1 MAIVVS
7 AIILL
12 SAFEVARSGGETCGE
27 VRRTFRTRALGPA
40 DMVPIMPAEVTG
52 LSVCQSVGPTCC
64 TPPMEEKYMEASVRE
79 LKELVKRKTTP
90 LEKHFR
96 AIAKKFRGYWNQ
108 MVKRARSQEINEGT
122 NTSHLE
128 RFYNPLLI
136 PSKARLSS
144 FNATKNLN
152 GILSSLFILSLE
164 DEIGLKIPKEKIEC
178 ALTKA
183 TSYLTP
189 YAILKSKFE
198 NLLNPVGVFL
208 KALTVGLRAAEAS
221 RRIATGGP
229 CIDAITKMRYCS
241 HCYGYTLI
249 KTCPGLCHNVVRG
262 CLVGM
267 AELDMFW
274 KYYIVSINNM
284 ANKLVNTEGGFDVYF
299 PQILRNI
306 SSIVQSVP
314 YNQESVTL
322 ILQQC
327 KIHPE
332 RVARSLDRLPIADAD
347 ELNELRTALASRKR
361 RRRHRHRTDRKPRAE
376 PRRGRQ
382 SRDRKNRNIDLHLK
396 SRSLLELSRDRVRP
410 PFEMLL
416 EDSSLPNIPLP
427 TRERVIRKKKNPT
440 VDEMKIPTN
449 LKFGLSNHIT
459 RFADELNTTRDFFA
473 SFSDDLCSSSDPV
486 SFQVSN
492 YGHCWDGVK
501 MANSYKKPTPDKG
514 IEGQLQNPEV
524 KVVTLKR
531 DVQTIIEDVR
541 TITKELMKSSGSKEI
556 PSDLLQRPS
565 YITSHLQTDEIP
577 CDDEDECFDNGSG
590 EQSGEDPDAVYP
602 DKPSLSPEKIPFPI
616 AKTNTTIKRADQV
629 TSTTSFPLVFNN
641 EATLSA
647 INVGIAKEQPKSNVS
662 HATSRQSGGG
672 HGNASQHKSRTFY
685 DLLLFAIFSILIAQ
699 GA

>member
-1 MAIVVS
+1 QKPLTMTIVVS
-7 AIILL
+7 AIIFL
-12 SAFEVARSGGETCGE
+12 SAFEVVRSGGETCGE

-64 TPPMEEKYMEASVRE
+64 TPSMEEKYMEASVRE
-79 LKELVKRKTTP
+79 LRELVKRKTTP

-96 AIAKKFRGYWNQ
+96 AIAKKFR
-108 MVKRARSQEINEGT
+108 ARTLITYIEQPDHRYFLDLYRDCSIQSCNDITSKFAQVGLITDLSNNINLT
-122 NTSHLE
+122 
-128 RFYNPLLI
+128 R
-136 PSKARLSS
+136 
-144 FNATKNLN
+144 
-152 GILSSLFILSLE
+152 ILSSLFILSLE

-189 YAILKSKFE
+189 YAVLKSKFE

-208 KALTVGLRAAEAS
+208 KALTVGLRAAEVS

-306 SSIVQSVP
+306 SLIVQSVT

-322 ILQQC
+322 SCLFSRNNKKSTNARFTLKESPAHSVKTLNKPRFIDLV
-327 KIHPE
+327 IINLH
-332 RVARSLDRLPIADAD
+332 RSLAD
-347 ELNELRTALASRKR
+347 SRR
-361 RRRHRHRTDRKPRAE
+361 
-376 PRRGRQ
+376 
-382 SRDRKNRNIDLHLK
+382 
-396 SRSLLELSRDRVRP
+396 
-410 PFEMLL
+410 
-416 EDSSLPNIPLP
+416 
-427 TRERVIRKKKNPT
+427 
-440 VDEMKIPTN
+440 
-449 LKFGLSNHIT
+449 

-541 TITKELMKSSGSKEI
+541 TITKELMKSSGSEQI

-590 EQSGEDPDAVYP
+590 E
-602 DKPSLSPEKIPFPI
+602 
-616 AKTNTTIKRADQV
+616 
-629 TSTTSFPLVFNN
+629 
-641 EATLSA
+641 
-647 INVGIAKEQPKSNVS
+647 
-662 HATSRQSGGG
+662 
-672 HGNASQHKSRTFY
+672 
-685 DLLLFAIFSILIAQ
+685 
-699 GA
+699 